1 MTTNEAPAANA
12 PASLYAALARA
23 ITRAHAVE
31 HDAQNPHHRYSY
43 ASAEAVLGESRAA
56 LAPEGLSLVPIS
68 STPTGADGSYM
79 LDVAYLLAHS
89 SGESMIVSRSW
100 PIVVGNGRP
109 LDKALAGASTTC
121 LAYTLRDILL
131 LPRGDSEADPDQRDD
146 RDTTPRQAPKSAPPA
161 PKGPPKAPKSPP
173 KATPDP
179 AVEELTQDIRKLVR
193 GAPFAAQV
201 EADITAAGTDVK
213 RLAEIR
219 DAVRAS

>member
-1 MTTNEAPAANA
+1 MTTNEAPASNA

-23 ITRAHAVE
+23 IARAHAVE

-43 ASAEAVLGESRAA
+43 ASAEAVLGEARAA
-56 LAPEGLSLVPIS
+56 LSSEGLSLVTVS
-68 STPTGADGSYM
+68 ATPAGADGAHM
-79 LDVAYLLAHS
+79 LDVTYLLAHS
-89 SGESMIVSRSW
+89 SGESLVVSRSW

-131 LPRGDSEADPDQRDD
+131 LPRGDQEADPDQRDD
-146 RDTTPRQAPKSAPPA
+146 RDVTPRQAPKSAPPA

-179 AVEELTQDIRKLVR
+179 AVEEMTKEIRKLVL

-201 EADITAAGTDVK
+201 EADINAAGSDVR